1 MPDWILPALAV
12 VVGGGGGAGLF
23 AAWLAHRGAKKRNT
37 DLAKRERDMTMAE
50 RFDDASELARYIREE
65 VERQVKPIRD
75 EMEKVKTES
84 HEMHDAVRAYFTA
97 LWAWDQKGRLGPLP
111 TLPVPILKRLG
122 LEAFVTRDD
131 QN

>member
-1 MPDWILPALAV
+1 MPDWIPGALPLLGSGGIAV
-12 VVGGGGGAGLF
+12 LV
-23 AAWLAHRGAKKRNT
+23 AAWLVYKASKRRNT
-37 DLAKRERDMTMAE
+37 DLAKRERDQTLAE

-131 QN
+131 QL